1 KDVQKVNIGD
11 RILLKSGDKIL
22 IDGIC
27 KKGEASIDTSSL
39 SGENEPYFVGV
50 GSVVNSACIVLDGSI
65 EYEANKLYKD
75 SKLNQIIRLLEF
87 ASTKKARLESLVS
100 QISAYFSRT

>member
-1 KDVQKVNIGD
+1 MRVVVEKMPIVH
-11 RILLKSGDKIL
+11 
-22 IDGIC
+22 C
-27 KKGEASIDTSSL
+27 
-39 SGENEPYFVGV
+39 FVGV

-87 ASTKKARLESLVS
+87 ASTKKATSVMK
-100 QISAYFSRT
+100 